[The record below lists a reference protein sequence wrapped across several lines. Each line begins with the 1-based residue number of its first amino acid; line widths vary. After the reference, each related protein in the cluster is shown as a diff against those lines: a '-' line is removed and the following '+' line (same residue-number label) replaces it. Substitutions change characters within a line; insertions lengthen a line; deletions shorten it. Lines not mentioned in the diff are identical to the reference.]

1 MNLCHNLAMT
11 RLLPLLVAV
20 FLLSLSSTE
29 GWSLPSCPEDPSK
42 YYDNC
47 FGTFSASGDK
57 YVGEWKD
64 DKAHGQG
71 TYTFAD
77 GDKYV
82 GEFRDDKR
90 NGRGTYYA
98 LADDEFKGDKYVG
111 EFRDDKKHGEG
122 TYTFASGA
130 KYLGEF
136 RDNNYHGQGTL
147 YAADGTVLQEGYWED
162 NELVRSAKVEDR
174 DTSYAAQSDLLPCP
188 EDPFKYYD
196 NCFGTYTFA
205 DGDKYVG
212 EWKDDKQHGQ
222 GTYTFVAGDKY
233 VGEFRDNKKHGQGTY
248 TYAAGAK
255 YVGEFRDNNFHGQ
268 GTYTF
273 ADGNK
278 YVGEFRDDNFHG
290 QGTLYAVDGTVLQEG
305 YWEDDEFMY
314 AQSSPEPG
322 EDEET
327 VHEPSV
333 TADPDEIFAA
343 ASGSGFAVSSSGYV
357 VTNHHVVD
365 GCIEV
370 KIQHEGTSIPVTI
383 VAYDPINDLAL
394 LKGDF
399 IPAETF
405 PLSRRN
411 PKLMQEIFV
420 AGYPFGKSVSS
431 SLKVTRGIVSSLTG
445 IGNNVSH
452 IQIDAALQPGNSGG
466 PIFNDRGNVVA
477 VAVSKLDLMEALEG
491 WGVVPE
497 NTNFGIKSSVVVN
510 LLDSNNVRLK
520 QPNAE
525 SMSTDRLGEM
535 ISNSTFYLSC
545 WMTLA
550 QIEELR
556 SKKVLFDNLN

>member
-1 MNLCHNLAMT
+1 MRKLPATICLTLAV
-11 RLLPLLVAV
+11 LLFSP
-20 FLLSLSSTE
+20 TE
-29 GWSLPSCPEDPSK
+29 GWSLPPCPEDPSR

-47 FGTFSASGDK
+47 FGTFSADGDKYVGDWKDNKQHGQGTFTFADGDK
-57 YVGEWKD
+57 YVGEFRD
-64 DKAHGQG
+64 DKFHGQG

-111 EFRDDKKHGEG
+111 EFRDDK
-122 TYTFASGA
+122 
-130 KYLGEF
+130 
-136 RDNNYHGQGTL
+136 R
-147 YAADGTVLQEGYWED
+147 
-162 NELVRSAKVEDR
+162 
-174 DTSYAAQSDLLPCP
+174 
-188 EDPFKYYD
+188 
-196 NCFGTYTFA
+196 
-205 DGDKYVG
+205 
-212 EWKDDKQHGQ
+212 HGQ
-222 GTYTFVAGDKY
+222 GTYTYAGGDKY
-233 VGEFRDNKKHGQGTY
+233 VGEFRDDKKNGRGTQ
-248 TYAAGAK
+248 YAA
-255 YVGEFRDNNFHGQ
+255 
-268 GTYTF
+268 
-273 ADGNK
+273 
-278 YVGEFRDDNFHG
+278 
-290 QGTLYAVDGTVLQEG
+290 DGTVVAEG
-305 YWEDDEFMY
+305 YFEDNEFVRSKG
-314 AQSSPEPG
+314 AT
-322 EDEET
+322 T
-327 VHEPSV
+327 VHGPSI
-333 TADPDEIFAA
+333 TAGPDEIFAA

-365 GCIEV
+365 GCSEV

-399 IPAETF
+399 TPAETF

-420 AGYPFGKSVSS
+420 AGYPFGKDVSS

-466 PIFNDRGNVVA
+466 PIFNNRGNVVA

-520 QPNAE
+520 QPNTE
-525 SMSTDRLGEM
+525 SIPTDLLGEM
-535 ISNSTFYLSC
+535 VSNSTFYLSC

-556 SKKVLFDNLN
+556 SNKVLFDNLN